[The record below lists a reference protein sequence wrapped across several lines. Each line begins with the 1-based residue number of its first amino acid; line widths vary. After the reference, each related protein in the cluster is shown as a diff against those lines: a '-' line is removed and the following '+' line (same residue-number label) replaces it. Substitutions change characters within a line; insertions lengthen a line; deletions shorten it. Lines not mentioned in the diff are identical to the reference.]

1 MLRVIGG
8 KAKGRFLKVPKG
20 SRIRPTSDKVRESL
34 FNIIPPSFIEG
45 KRFMELF
52 AGTGAVGIEALS
64 RGASHVT
71 FIESNPGHSKMI
83 YENLEL
89 CDFKDSAEVIC
100 ADVLKS
106 LDKYFKEKPGYDIV
120 FIDPPYNFPKW
131 KILLPKVS
139 TNVSIFDYGFLIFEH
154 LSKVSINT
162 EIEDFSL
169 YGKYIYGD
177 TTLTVYRKLKVK

>member
-34 FNIIPPSFIEG
+34 FNIISPSFIEG
-45 KRFMELF
+45 KRFLELF
-52 AGTGAVGIEALS
+52 AGTGAVGIEAIS

-71 FIESNPGHSKMI
+71 FIESNPEHCKMI
-83 YENLEL
+83 YENLDL

-106 LDKYFKEKPGYDIV
+106 LDKY
-120 FIDPPYNFPKW
+120 
-131 KILLPKVS
+131 L
-139 TNVSIFDYGFLIFEH
+139 
-154 LSKVSINT
+154 
-162 EIEDFSL
+162 
-169 YGKYIYGD
+169 
-177 TTLTVYRKLKVK
+177 RKNPDMISF